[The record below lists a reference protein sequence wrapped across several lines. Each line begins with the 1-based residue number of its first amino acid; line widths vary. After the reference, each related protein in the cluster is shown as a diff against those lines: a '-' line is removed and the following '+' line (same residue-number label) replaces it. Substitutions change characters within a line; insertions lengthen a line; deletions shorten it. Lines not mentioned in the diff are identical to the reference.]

1 MNSLTSHVIHCFKG
15 SAYSA
20 PEKPSNKE
28 DSKRD
33 TLFFLERGNRGH
45 VLGKLGVGGR
55 REGMGMRTRGIRMF
69 GLDRMEGESNESD
82 ILIEGKLLGWG
93 KTWYWENSQE
103 PIRMTP
109 GKTPGSGE
117 ECV

>member
-1 MNSLTSHVIHCFKG
+1 M
-15 SAYSA
+15 
-20 PEKPSNKE
+20 
-28 DSKRD
+28 
-33 TLFFLERGNRGH
+33 
-45 VLGKLGVGGR
+45 
-55 REGMGMRTRGIRMF
+55 RMF

-93 KTWYWENSQE
+93 KTWYWENSQD

-117 ECV
+117 EGV